1 MKLEKNEIIFT
12 KKELKILAAKNPTI
26 LSVCKLLE
34 KEGFGRF
41 NNPDVR
47 QKRFEIFGCATCA
60 PYAIFRHYR
69 NKIEDKTGI
78 DICESMCTGF
88 YCHCFV
94 DREGKHYEY
103 GGRSC
108 YAHRFNDIMTGQIQ
122 KGRNTNAIDDGDII
136 FKNCIKVV

>member
-1 MKLEKNEIIFT
+1 MKLGKNEIIFT
-12 KKELKILAAKNPTI
+12 EKELKILAAKNPTI
-26 LSVCKLLE
+26 LSICKLLE

-41 NNPDVR
+41 DNPDVR

-78 DICESMCTGF
+78 DIRKSMCAEF

-94 DREGKHYEY
+94 DRGGKHYDYE
-103 GGRSC
+103 GHSC

-122 KGRNTNAIDDGDII
+122 NRRNTNAIDDGDII